1 MNKYFSLG
9 KKYGYPECCINEFIM
24 HSNLK
29 TYSKLP
35 NRKLHG
41 TGYRPCLSCNSK
53 YSENIL
59 IDNVNKNRDKSL
71 EFFHSKI

>member
-1 MNKYFSLG
+1 MNKYFLLG

-29 TYSKLP
+29 TYYKLP

-41 TGYRPCLSCNSK
+41 TGYRPCLSCNTK
-53 YSENIL
+53 YSKNIL
-59 IDNVNKNRDKSL
+59 TVNINKNRDKSL
-71 EFFHSKI
+71 EIFHSKI